1 MFQIPCV
8 DVLGPLCDKF
18 KPWVSLTQAY
28 FYLICF
34 LHIQLSR
41 FKTKSLFWHL
51 SWHITLPPSKH
62 IEHTDSLSILIYWT
76 GTFSIYPPW
85 AWHFSFSR
93 CFPPVL
99 FPRCGLPRLPHPHG
113 PELPELVF
121 RLHGLGPAFWIF
133 LECVLDILLGRI
145 YGQNFIFSAN
155 FGQKNIWFFFKF
167 IRIPWKWS
175 TECFKPGCGYNWWM
189 EISYF
194 QIFWQKHFE
203 KKTFQYL
210 ENGPLSV
217 LKPVVDII
225 YW

>member
-8 DVLGPLCDKF
+8 DVLDALCDKF
-18 KPWVSLTQAY
+18 KPWVSLMQAY

-41 FKTKSLFWHL
+41 LKTKSLFWHL

-93 CFPPVL
+93 CFAPVL
-99 FPRCGLPRLPHPHG
+99 FPRCGFPRLPHPHG

-133 LECVLDILLGRI
+133 LECVLDILLDRI
-145 YGQNFIFSAN
+145 YGQNFIFFN
-155 FGQKNIWFFFKF
+155 
-167 IRIPWKWS
+167 
-175 TECFKPGCGYNWWM
+175 
-189 EISYF
+189 
-194 QIFWQKHFE
+194 IFWPKKMKKSFKISFE
-203 KKTFQYL
+203 YL
-210 ENGPLSV
+210 GNDPLSV
-217 LKPVVDII
+217 LKPVVAII
-225 YW
+225 DGWKSHISKYFDKNISIFLKKNHSNTLKMVHWVF